1 MGLIFRSLKG
11 LGRGTF
17 LSQSGAGASLSQRL
31 GRVTLSSR
39 GRGSIRPARRLA
51 WATATLLIHA
61 ERNGQCCYCSERGS
75 MDPWPCLMARL
86 ALHAQSEI
94 GPPTG

>member
-17 LSQSGAGASLSQRL
+17 LSQP

-75 MDPWPCLMARL
+75 FDPWPCLMARL
-86 ALHAQSEI
+86 AMHVQSEI

>member
-17 LSQSGAGASLSQRL
+17 LSQSGRVRASPSGL

-39 GRGSIRPARRLA
+39 GRGSIQPARRLA
-51 WATATLLIHA
+51 WATSTLLIHA
-61 ERNGQCCYCSERGS
+61 ARNGRCCYCSERGS
-75 MDPWPCLMARL
+75 FDPWPCLMARL
-86 ALHAQSEI
+86 AMHVQSEI